1 MDFKQC
7 MIDGQ
12 DILHDG
18 AHGIY
23 YVTKEWRRLV
33 TDDTSENIQGMH
45 KRTVSPT
52 YARKRIII
60 LEGYIDGLWNHNQQP
75 AQSYLESVF
84 SLQTDPSSLI
94 PKELYIKDIYDQ
106 EWILDVKVKT
116 PVEFV
121 EASDEFTGYAMR
133 WRVELES
140 IEDPTYRSAEEFEI
154 IGTDGVFGGVA
165 FPVSM
170 EFSMISYSNILELSI
185 NGSQASPIRW
195 EISVMNDIT
204 WPLSITNISTGEY
217 TKFAMNATAWDTII
231 IDANTLTATL
241 NGANILASRI
251 IGSHRLLIQWTQF
264 FSVSDAN
271 GALPTEDLVVKAY
284 FRESLL

>member
-7 MIDGQ
+7 TIDGQ

-60 LEGYIDGLWNHNQQP
+60 LEWYIDGLGNDNQQS
-75 AQSYLESVF
+75 AQAFLESIF
-84 SLQTDPSSLI
+84 ALQSDPSTLI
-94 PKELYIKDIYDQ
+94 AKEIFIKDIYDQ
-106 EWILDVKVKT
+106 EWILNVKVKT

-121 EASDEFTGYAMR
+121 EASDAFTGYAIK

-154 IGTDGVFGGVA
+154 IGTDGVYGGVA
-165 FPVSM
+165 FPLSM
-170 EFSMISYSNILELSI
+170 KFSMITYSNILELSI
-185 NGSQASPIRW
+185 TGSQASPIRW
-195 EISVMNDIT
+195 EITVINDIT
-204 WPLSITNISTGEY
+204 WPLSITNISTGEWC
-217 TKFAMNATAWDTII
+217 KFASNATAGDSII
-231 IDANTLTATL
+231 IDANTLKATL

-251 IGSHRLLIQWTQF
+251 IWSHRLTVQWTQF

-271 GALPTEDLVVKAY
+271 GALPTEDLLVKAY

>member
-7 MIDGQ
+7 TIDWQ

-60 LEGYIDGLWNHNQQP
+60 LEGYIDGLWNDNQQS
-75 AQSYLESVF
+75 AQTYLESIF

-94 PKELYIKDIYDQ
+94 PKELYIKDIYDH

-121 EASDEFTGYAMR
+121 EASDEFTGYAIK

-165 FPVSM
+165 FPMSM

-195 EISVMNDIT
+195 EISVINDTT

-217 TKFAMNATAWDTII
+217 AKFAINATAWDSII

-251 IGSHRLLIQWTQF
+251 IWSHRLLVQWTQF

>member
-7 MIDGQ
+7 KIDGQ
-12 DILHDG
+12 NILHDG
-18 AHGIY
+18 AQGIY
-23 YVTKEWRRLV
+23 YITKEWRRLV

-60 LEGYIDGLWNHNQQP
+60 LEWYIDGLGNDNQQS
-75 AQSYLESVF
+75 AQSYLESIF

-94 PKELYIKDIYDQ
+94 PKELYIKDIYNQ

-121 EASDEFTGYAMR
+121 EASDAFTGYAIR

-165 FPVSM
+165 FPMSM
-170 EFSMISYSNILELSI
+170 EFSMISYSNILELAIS
-185 NGSQASPIRW
+185 GSQASPIRW
-195 EISVMNDIT
+195 EISVINNIT

-217 TKFAMNATAWDTII
+217 AKFAINATAWDTLI

-251 IGSHRLLIQWTQF
+251 IWSHWLTVQWNQF